1 MNHGKRTSRLL
12 DGLNEEQARAVL
24 HTEGPLLV
32 FAGAG
37 SGKTRVIVHRVAYLV
52 ECGAEPSGILCLTF
66 TNKAAQELKERIR
79 QLLGAESIPVWAGTF
94 HAFGAWMLRREAHRI
109 GFPPSFAIYDEA
121 DQRSLLSRC
130 LKEIGVEKTRGLVG
144 RLAWLVNM
152 SKDTMRPVHSFP
164 FEYTIDPQT
173 VLSLYEEKKKAS
185 SAFDFADL
193 ISVPV
198 GMLATDDM
206 LRNKYRARFSHI
218 LVDEYQDTNTAQYRL
233 LMELVGPS
241 RNICVVGDDDQS
253 IYGWRGADVGNILR
267 FRDDFPDAEV
277 VVLERNYRSS
287 EEILKAASTLI
298 ANNTV
303 RAPKTLR
310 AARGAG
316 SEVVVVEAQDDSEEA
331 DLIAYQVMLLLDGG
345 ASPTDIAV
353 FYRVNALSRTL
364 EEAFVRRSIPY
375 AVYGGIRFYERREVK
390 DLLSFLRVAANPGD
404 EEALLRIVNVP
415 PRGIG
420 DRALHVI
427 REIAG
432 SEGLSLMEAMQAAR
446 ARKTLKGAARKGLEA
461 FCSLMEDLQRN
472 IHGMDIAGMLLYLI
486 DKTGYRDYLLQET
499 DGVDRVLN
507 VQELVS
513 SAQGQNDLV
522 SYLQEKALL
531 TTADAAQGTK
541 AVSLMTLHMSKG
553 LEFDHVFIA
562 GCEEG
567 LLPHALSCEDS
578 SQVEEE
584 RRLLYVGMTRARR
597 RLVLSWARVRGIYG
611 RQTYQVPSGFLQE
624 IEAG

>member
-1 MNHGKRTSRLL
+1 
-12 DGLNEEQARAVL
+12 
-24 HTEGPLLV
+24 
-32 FAGAG
+32 
-37 SGKTRVIVHRVAYLV
+37 
-52 ECGAEPSGILCLTF
+52 
-66 TNKAAQELKERIR
+66 
-79 QLLGAESIPVWAGTF
+79 
-94 HAFGAWMLRREAHRI
+94 
-109 GFPPSFAIYDEA
+109 
-121 DQRSLLSRC
+121 
-130 LKEIGVEKTRGLVG
+130 
-144 RLAWLVNM
+144 
-152 SKDTMRPVHSFP
+152 
-164 FEYTIDPQT
+164 
-173 VLSLYEEKKKAS
+173 
-185 SAFDFADL
+185 
-193 ISVPV
+193 
-198 GMLATDDM
+198 
-206 LRNKYRARFSHI
+206 
-218 LVDEYQDTNTAQYRL
+218 
-233 LMELVGPS
+233 
-241 RNICVVGDDDQS
+241 
-253 IYGWRGADVGNILR
+253 
-267 FRDDFPDAEV
+267 
-277 VVLERNYRSS
+277 
-287 EEILKAASTLI
+287 
-298 ANNTV
+298 
-303 RAPKTLR
+303 
-310 AARGAG
+310 
-316 SEVVVVEAQDDSEEA
+316 
-331 DLIAYQVMLLLDGG
+331 
-345 ASPTDIAV
+345 
-353 FYRVNALSRTL
+353 
-364 EEAFVRRSIPY
+364 
-375 AVYGGIRFYERREVK
+375 
-390 DLLSFLRVAANPGD
+390 
-404 EEALLRIVNVP
+404 